1 MEVLMK
7 PSPLKLLPLA
17 LVHSA
22 MLFAQPSLPPNPNQA
37 ALTTGNNAFA
47 VDLYGKLRAQPG
59 NLFFSPASIST
70 AFGMAYAGARGD
82 TATQMAATL
91 HFTLP
96 PAQLHP
102 AMGALLTSLNTTHA
116 DYQLRVAN
124 ALWAEQN
131 QKFLS
136 GYLVL
141 TKANYGAGFRPV
153 DFEKHADK
161 VRLTINDWVAQQ
173 TENKI
178 QNLLQPGS
186 VTADTRLIIT
196 NAIYFKGTWQ
206 TQFQKPQTQNEDF
219 YLTASQTVTA
229 PLMHISGGYSYFNGG
244 TFQALSIPY
253 KSGDLAMIVLLPNDI
268 GGLAALEQ
276 QLSASN
282 LAAWIGKLQFAHK
295 VNLTLPKFTLTQQ
308 FVLNDTLAAMGMR
321 AAFSPQG
328 ADFSGMTGNHAFWIS
343 DVIHKAFVDVDEEG
357 TEAAAATSIG
367 IRATAMIPETT
378 PPIEFRADHAFL
390 FLIRDT
396 RSGAILFMGRV
407 TDPTK

>member
-1 MEVLMK
+1 MK
-7 PSPLKLLPLA
+7 PSPLTLLSIVLA
-17 LVHSA
+17 QAAV
-22 MLFAQPSLPPNPNQA
+22 LFAQPPSPPGPNQA

-47 VDLYGKLRAQPG
+47 VALYGQLRAQPG

-82 TATQMAATL
+82 TASQMATTL

-102 AMGALLTSLNTTHA
+102 AMGALLASLNATHA

-131 QKFLS
+131 QKFLPA
-136 GYLVL
+136 YLAL
-141 TKANYGAGFRPV
+141 TKKNYGAGFRPV
-153 DFEKHADK
+153 DFVNQSDK
-161 VRLTINDWVAQQ
+161 VRTTINDWVAKQ

-178 QNLLQPGS
+178 QNLLAPGT
-186 VTADTRLIIT
+186 VTADTRLVIT

-206 TQFQKPQTQNEDF
+206 TQFQKSQTQNEDF
-219 YLTASQTVTA
+219 YLTASQTATA
-229 PLMHISGGYSYFNGG
+229 SLMHISGGYSYFNGG
-244 TFQALSIPY
+244 SFQALSIPY

-268 GGLAALEQ
+268 AGLAALEQ
-276 QLSASN
+276 QLTADN
-282 LAAWIGKLQFAHK
+282 LAAWISKLQFAHK
-295 VNLTLPKFTLTQQ
+295 VNLTLPKFTLTQE
-308 FVLNDTLAAMGMR
+308 FVLNDTLAAIGMR
-321 AAFSPQG
+321 AAFSPQS
-328 ADFSGMTGNHAFWIS
+328 ADFSGMTGNHAFSIS

-378 PPIEFRADHAFL
+378 PPIEFRCDHPFL

-407 TDPTK
+407 TNPTK

>member
-1 MEVLMK
+1 MK
-7 PSPLKLLPLA
+7 PSPLMLFPIA
-17 LVHSA
+17 LVHA
-22 MLFAQPSLPPNPNQA
+22 AALFAQPPSPPDPNRA

-47 VDLYGKLRAQPG
+47 VDLYGQLRTQPG

-70 AFGMAYAGARGD
+70 AFGMAYAGAHGD

-102 AMGALLTSLNTTHA
+102 AIGALLNSLNATHA

-136 GYLVL
+136 GYLAVT
-141 TKANYGAGFRPV
+141 TKNYGAGFRPV
-153 DFEKHADK
+153 DFVNQSDK
-161 VRLTINDWVAQQ
+161 VRLTINDWVAKQ

-178 QNLLQPGS
+178 QNLLAPGT
-186 VTADTRLIIT
+186 VTADTRLVIT

-206 TQFQKPQTQNEDF
+206 TQFQKSQTQSEDF
-219 YLTASQTVTA
+219 HLTASQTVTA
-229 PLMHISGGYSYFNGG
+229 PLMHISGGYSYFKDG
-244 TFQALSIPY
+244 TFQVLSIPY
-253 KSGDLAMIVLLPNDI
+253 KSGDLVMIVLLPNDI
-268 GGLAALEQ
+268 DSLPALEQ
-276 QLSASN
+276 QLTANN
-282 LAAWIGKLQFAHK
+282 LAAWIGKMQFARK

-308 FVLNDTLAAMGMR
+308 FILNDTLAAMGMR
-321 AAFSPQG
+321 AAFSPQA
-328 ADFSGMTGNHAFWIS
+328 ADFSGMTGNHAFSIS

-367 IRATAMIPETT
+367 IRATAMIPETN
-378 PPIEFRADHAFL
+378 PPIEFRADHPFL

-407 TDPTK
+407 TNPTK

>member
-1 MEVLMK
+1 MK
-7 PSPLKLLPLA
+7 PSPFLLVPIA
-17 LVHSA
+17 LVHA
-22 MLFAQPSLPPNPNQA
+22 AALFAQPSSPLDPNQA

-47 VDLYGKLRAQPG
+47 VDLYGQLRAQPG
-59 NLFFSPASIST
+59 NLFFSPSSIST
-70 AFGMAYAGARGD
+70 AFGMAYAGANGD
-82 TATQMAATL
+82 TATQMATTL

-96 PAQLHP
+96 PARLHP
-102 AMGALLTSLNTTHA
+102 AMGALLTALNATHA

-124 ALWAEQN
+124 ALWVEKN

-136 GYLVL
+136 SYLKL
-141 TKANYGAGFRPV
+141 TKKNYGAGFRPV
-153 DFEKHADK
+153 DFVGDADK

-178 QNLLQPGS
+178 ENLLQPGS
-186 VTADTRLIIT
+186 VTSDTRLIIT

-206 TQFQKPQTQNEDF
+206 TQFQKSSTQNEDF
-219 YLTASQTVTA
+219 HLTAAQSVTA

-244 TFQALSIPY
+244 SFQVLDIPY
-253 KSGDLAMIVLLPNDI
+253 KSGDLSMVVVLPNDI
-268 GGLAALEQ
+268 EGLAALEQ
-276 QLSASN
+276 QLSADN
-282 LAAWIGKLQFAHK
+282 LAAWIGKMQYTRK

-308 FVLNDTLAAMGMR
+308 FILNDTLSAMGMR
-321 AAFSPQG
+321 AAFSPQA

-357 TEAAAATSIG
+357 TEAAAATAIG
-367 IRATAMIPETT
+367 IRAMAMPMEPA
-378 PPIEFRADHAFL
+378 PPVEFRCDHPFL

-396 RSGAILFMGRV
+396 RSGAILFIGRV